1 MPNFTAYY
9 YSALDNQIND
19 YTVALIHRVEE
30 EGTLRGVD
38 AMYEKGLT
46 VTCPEACKEGWY
58 YDEINKIF
66 ISPEEFEKNKN
77 SYEKPHQG
85 ITINIKPYNS

>member
-38 AMYEKGLT
+38 AMYEGKA
-46 VTCPEACKEGWY
+46 VICPEACKEGWY

-77 SYEKPHQG
+77 SYEKPYQG